1 MTAKPFRG
9 GKIRTDLTIV
19 NAGKFQMDHTG
30 FDTLDEKILEE
41 KKLVAREHFLD
52 AWEAGLLD
60 GIDAD
65 IIALELISGAL
76 RQISRSLG
84 AEASG
89 DLIAEIADMDMRGE
103 FLPQKILN

>member
-1 MTAKPFRG
+1 MR
-9 GKIRTDLTIV
+9 IRLEC
-19 NAGKFQMDHTG
+19 NAGIFQMDHTG

-52 AWEAGLLD
+52 AWEAGLVD
-60 GIDAD
+60 GIDAE

-76 RQISRSLG
+76 RKLSRSLG
-84 AEASG
+84 PDTAS
-89 DLIAEIADMDMRGE
+89 DLIAEIADMDMQGE